1 MASAWKMRS
10 GGGSLPDGVSVPVS
24 SRPDPGTL
32 DELPFLKEAAPGSA
46 KDFHTILPHLAGCM
60 PSAMQQAILDLPQ
73 PEGPELLIVEDLS
86 GGGKTEAVLLAAR
99 RFLQGGQGRGLYV
112 GLPQ

>member
-1 MASAWKMRS
+1 
-10 GGGSLPDGVSVPVS
+10 
-24 SRPDPGTL
+24 
-32 DELPFLKEAAPGSA
+32 
-46 KDFHTILPHLAGCM
+46 M

-86 GGGKTEAVLLAAR
+86 GGGKTEAALLAAR

-112 GLPQ
+112 GLPTMATADAMYRRLAGSYWTLFTGPA